1 MARHVAFLRAINVGG
16 HTVTMDKLRRIF
28 EALGFDEVET
38 FIASGNVLFSSPSKS
53 LSTLERKI
61 EDRLKVSL
69 GYEVATFVRTAQE
82 VVAIASYKPFPAA
95 QVRTA
100 GAFCVGF
107 LAQPLDAAAKKSLT
121 ALASTIDRFHVH
133 DREVYWLCEKRQSES
148 KFSNVVFEKATGAR
162 VTFRGA
168 NTVSKLAVKVGGGL

>member
-28 EALGFDEVET
+28 EALGFDDVET

-61 EDRLKVSL
+61 EDRLEVSL

-162 VTFRGA
+162 VTFRGT
-168 NTVSKLAVKVGGGL
+168 NTVRKLAIKVGGRP

>member
-168 NTVSKLAVKVGGGL
+168 NTVTKLAVKVGVDL